1 MTTTY
6 KTGVPTEEEQ
16 AVLDFMLPALF
27 ELGRRTFRD
36 FIRFVSIPESGK
48 GMVPMQEWPHIL
60 QAIEVLSTDQL
71 IVWAK
76 CRQIGITTILAAYA
90 VWHAMFTPRALVVI
104 FSRNQQQSYAFLQK
118 ARDIY
123 LSLPDELKIGL
134 TVPDNREQMTFV
146 NGSEIQ
152 AFPSTVDAARGLT
165 PTLVVMDEADYHE
178 YIEAGYAAVRPG
190 ISNNHGQMVITST
203 VSAYKM
209 SSFFQRLY
217 QDSPG
222 NGFKRLFFG
231 WRVHPDRSDTWYEEE
246 RRTYQDLALFQKE
259 FPATEEEAFAP
270 AKAIA
275 AFDLEVLA
283 QMKKRCMTPLDVLT
297 MQNGVKANIYQEFQP
312 GIRYAAATDTSH
324 GTGQDYAVTV
334 LMDTINGCVVAD
346 IMSSVINGPQLA
358 IASVE
363 LLNMY
368 DSPIWGIEDNDWGIT
383 TINEAQNLRY
393 KRLYQHEKGRPGWH
407 TWDTQGHP
415 KGSRFQIWGD
425 LIEAINHRRIT
436 IFNEEG
442 LAQFFTVIRNPDK
455 NGRIEAQQGAHDD
468 YPMAMVIAYQLK
480 DQARPAAGARGK
492 RYEPGE
498 VGEGDGTITTRLRQ
512 WAPW

>member
-1 MTTTY
+1 
-6 KTGVPTEEEQ
+6 
-16 AVLDFMLPALF
+16 
-27 ELGRRTFRD
+27 
-36 FIRFVSIPESGK
+36 
-48 GMVPMQEWPHIL
+48 
-60 QAIEVLSTDQL
+60 
-71 IVWAK
+71 
-76 CRQIGITTILAAYA
+76 
-90 VWHAMFTPRALVVI
+90 
-104 FSRNQQQSYAFLQK
+104 
-118 ARDIY
+118 
-123 LSLPDELKIGL
+123 
-134 TVPDNREQMTFV
+134 
-146 NGSEIQ
+146 
-152 AFPSTVDAARGLT
+152 
-165 PTLVVMDEADYHE
+165 
-178 YIEAGYAAVRPG
+178 
-190 ISNNHGQMVITST
+190 
-203 VSAYKM
+203 
-209 SSFFQRLY
+209 
-217 QDSPG
+217 
-222 NGFKRLFFG
+222 
-231 WRVHPDRSDTWYEEE
+231 
-246 RRTYQDLALFQKE
+246 
-259 FPATEEEAFAP
+259 
-270 AKAIA
+270 
-275 AFDLEVLA
+275 
-283 QMKKRCMTPLDVLT
+283 
-297 MQNGVKANIYQEFQP
+297 
-312 GIRYAAATDTSH
+312 
-324 GTGQDYAVTV
+324 
-334 LMDTINGCVVAD
+334 CVVAD

-393 KRLYQHEKGRPGWH
+393 KRLYQHEKGKPGWH